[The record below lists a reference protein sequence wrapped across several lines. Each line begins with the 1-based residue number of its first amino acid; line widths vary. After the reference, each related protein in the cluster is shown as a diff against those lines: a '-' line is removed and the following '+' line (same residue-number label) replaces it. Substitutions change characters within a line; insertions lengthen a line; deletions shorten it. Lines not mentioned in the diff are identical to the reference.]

1 MRIGEAAAVIGVATH
16 VLRHWED
23 ERVVVPD
30 RTSAGHRTYTEEH
43 LQRLRIVM
51 ACQEVGLSL
60 ADIRL
65 VLHRAESERTA
76 VIERHLDR
84 IHEQQGRLERAEQFL
99 SHVVGCRHD
108 LVSRCPGC
116 RDYAKP
122 DKLRFV
128 CAPPAQRTR

>member
-1 MRIGEAAAVIGVATH
+1 MATH

-23 ERVVVPD
+23 EQVVVPD

-43 LQRLRIVM
+43 LQRLRILM

-76 VIERHLDR
+76 VIARHRDR
-84 IHEQQGRLERAEQFL
+84 IRQQQERLRRAEQFL
-99 SHVVGCRHD
+99 SHVLGCRHD
-108 LVSRCPGC
+108 LVTRCPDC
-116 RDYAKP
+116 REYG
-122 DKLRFV
+122 
-128 CAPPAQRTR
+128 